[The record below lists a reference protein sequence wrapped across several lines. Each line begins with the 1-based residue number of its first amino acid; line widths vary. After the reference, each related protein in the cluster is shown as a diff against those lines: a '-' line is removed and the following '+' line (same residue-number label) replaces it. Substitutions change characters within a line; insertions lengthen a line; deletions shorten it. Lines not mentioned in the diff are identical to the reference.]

1 MIYVFNK
8 NKILSYMIASFI
20 VVGLFAFSSSIIQN
34 KDVEIVKI
42 SSDITNNNENNVST
56 INNNF

>member
-20 VVGLFAFSSSIIQN
+20 VIGLFAFSSSIISN

-42 SSDITNNNENNVST
+42 SSNITSSNENSVNS
-56 INNNF
+56 IKNNY

>member
-20 VVGLFAFSSSIIQN
+20 VMGLFAFSSSVIPNNDIEMI
-34 KDVEIVKI
+34 KV
-42 SSDITNNNENNVST
+42 SSNVIENININNVK
-56 INNNF
+56 